1 MDSHRSANPMP
12 RVFIGSS
19 SEGLAIA
26 EYIQLGLSDETEA
39 AVWRRGVF
47 GLSETNLESLEQA
60 ARDFDFAVLV
70 LTPDDVTRKRGRR
83 NITPRDNVLFE
94 LGLFIGSL
102 GRKRTIM
109 VHPGDEALDLPSDLT
124 GITAATYRTPSAGS
138 LETAVGPV
146 CTTIKGRIRQLLGIS
161 DSVPKGFKKIK
172 QARSIFARRRR
183 RLALGTVCTVGPKK
197 VHRLVDISVTGALLE
212 TDGEIPVGQLL
223 ELNMKLDD
231 CTEARATAR
240 VVRVQYPEWGLTG
253 GVGVAFTDYEADSR
267 NIIENYV
274 ADDETAVVPAERP
287 FTER

>member
-1 MDSHRSANPMP
+1 MDPHRSANPLP

-26 EYIQLGLSDETEA
+26 EHIQLGLSDETEA
-39 AVWRRGVF
+39 TVWRQGVF

-60 ARDFDFAVLV
+60 AQDFDFAVLV

-102 GRKRTIM
+102 GRKRTFI

-124 GITAATYRTPSAGS
+124 GITAATYRTPSAGN

-146 CTTIKGRIRQLLGIS
+146 CTKIKGRIRRLIGIS
-161 DSVPKGFKKIK
+161 DSAATGPGKIK
-172 QARSIFARRRR
+172 ETRPLVARRRR
-183 RLALGTVCTVGPKK
+183 RRSLGTACTVGPKK

-212 TDGEIPVGQLL
+212 TDRELPVGQLL
-223 ELNMKLDD
+223 ELDMSLDD
-231 CTEARATAR
+231 CTEARVTAR
-240 VVRVQYPEWGLTG
+240 VVRVQYPEWGLTA
-253 GVGVAFTDYEADSR
+253 GVGVAFTDYEADSED
-267 NIIENYV
+267 IIKNYV
-274 ADDETAVVPAERP
+274 AADETAGVSAERP
-287 FTER
+287 CQR